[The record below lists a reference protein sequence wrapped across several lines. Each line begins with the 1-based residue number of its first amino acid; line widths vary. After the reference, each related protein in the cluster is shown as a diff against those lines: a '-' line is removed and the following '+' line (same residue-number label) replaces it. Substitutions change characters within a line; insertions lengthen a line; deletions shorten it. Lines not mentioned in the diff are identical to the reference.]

1 MVDFERYFLDLP
13 VVLQKTFE
21 ISDRDWIENILSELE
36 DICNST
42 NFVPQLFDQN
52 GRFGLIVYGEYKGEE
67 SVLKILPHNR
77 KSKNEMIFWKE
88 NKYSAMLPIRY
99 YNSESYYYIMPKGRG
114 LPSVTGIEKKFD
126 IVRPV
131 FEEVFNQYN
140 AKSKQV
146 LDYKDKLE
154 ERYQIVKSNSF
165 AKKMLGIAIE
175 KYKKLDSMF
184 ETELLHGDL
193 RYSNIVM
200 WHNKK
205 HIIDPLGVNAPK
217 IMECTRYIEDDIFTA
232 ESFADFRNRVLILLN
247 LFGNVGINV
256 THMIDAIFIDSVLR
270 TTSSILLGE
279 NKQIINRGKWNAVW
293 LLELAETRNTKI
305 ERR

>member
-1 MVDFERYFLDLP
+1 MFDFECHFLDIPEMLK
-13 VVLQKTFE
+13 KTLE
-21 ISDRDWIENILSELE
+21 ISDRDWIENLLFELE
-36 DICNST
+36 GICNST
-42 NFVPQLFDQN
+42 NFIPKSFDQN

-67 SVLKILPHNR
+67 SVLKILPHNQ

-88 NKYSAMLPIRY
+88 TKYSAMLPILY
-99 YNSESYYYIMPKGRG
+99 SNYESYYYIMPKGEP
-114 LPSVTGIEKKFD
+114 LPSVTEIEKKFD

-131 FEEVFNQYN
+131 FEELFNQHN
-140 AKSKQV
+140 TKSKQV
-146 LDYKDKLE
+146 LDYKDELE
-154 ERYQIVKSNSF
+154 ERYQIVKNDSF
-165 AKKMLGIAIE
+165 AKKWIGTAVE

-200 WHNKK
+200 WHDKE
-205 HIIDPLGVNAPK
+205 HIIDPLGVNAPQ

-232 ESFADFRNRVLILLN
+232 DNFADFRNRVLLLRN
-247 LFGNVGINV
+247 LFGDVGIDT

-279 NKQIINRGKWNAVW
+279 NEQIINRGKLNAIW
-293 LLELAETRNTKI
+293 LLELAEERNSKL

>member
-1 MVDFERYFLDLP
+1 MFDFECHFLDIPEMLK
-13 VVLQKTFE
+13 KTLE
-21 ISDRDWIENILSELE
+21 ISDRDWIENVLFELE
-36 DICNST
+36 GICNST
-42 NFVPQLFDQN
+42 NFIPKSFDQN

-67 SVLKILPHNR
+67 SVLKILPHNQ

-88 NKYSAMLPIRY
+88 TKYSAMLPILY
-99 YNSESYYYIMPKGRG
+99 SNYESYYYIMPKGEP
-114 LPSVTGIEKKFD
+114 LPSVTEIEKKFD

-131 FEEVFNQYN
+131 FEELFNQYN
-140 AKSKQV
+140 TKSKQV
-146 LDYKDKLE
+146 LDYKDELE
-154 ERYQIVKSNSF
+154 ERYQIVKNDSF
-165 AKKMLGIAIE
+165 AKKWVGTAVE

-200 WHNKK
+200 WHDKE

-232 ESFADFRNRVLILLN
+232 DNFADFRNRVLLLRN
-247 LFGNVGINV
+247 LFGDLGIDT

-279 NKQIINRGKWNAVW
+279 NEQIINRGKWNAVW
-293 LLELAETRNTKI
+293 LLELAEERNSKL